1 MEAKRKR
8 LTLDLDPPVQR
19 RLKTI
24 AAIKGISMRQYC
36 LTAITRELSKD
47 EAQGII
53 DLPFGHEALD
63 RLDTLRREIFGDKV
77 LRRVVR
83 GELTVEDAVRL
94 LEYLLA
100 SGIELR
106 DEPSLHARALQI
118 SSRLRQGAVY
128 DAHYL
133 ALADILGCE
142 YWTADES
149 FYRAVAFS
157 AQSVHWIGEFPA
169 PK

>member
-8 LTLDLDPPVQR
+8 FTLDLDPPVQR
-19 RLKTI
+19 RLNTI

-77 LRRVVR
+77 LPGDSVDFIR
-83 GELTVEDAVRL
+83 E
-94 LEYLLA
+94 
-100 SGIELR
+100 
-106 DEPSLHARALQI
+106 ARE
-118 SSRLRQGAVY
+118 SRS
-128 DAHYL
+128 
-133 ALADILGCE
+133 
-142 YWTADES
+142 TS
-149 FYRAVAFS
+149 
-157 AQSVHWIGEFPA
+157 
-169 PK
+169 